1 MDFVF
6 FGFVFFIYLFEVWF
20 GNLVSTA
27 IDYEYILR
35 KVNYIYSLLTTLY
48 LISFSNSYLMP
59 NFIYRL
65 HDISLNQSQR
75 KLQRKPQRKFCFKI
89 ARDITNYP
97 NLTIKFIDLNL
108 FLFRFECLLYDSQF
122 TI

>member
-1 MDFVF
+1 MPSSSTWFSGFGYGWIFGLVETLMFVMC
-6 FGFVFFIYLFEVWF
+6 GFCFLRFYFLFEVWF
-20 GNLVSTA
+20 GNLVSTT

-48 LISFSNSYLMP
+48 LISFSNAFLMP

-89 ARDITNYP
+89 A
-97 NLTIKFIDLNL
+97 
-108 FLFRFECLLYDSQF
+108 
-122 TI
+122 

>member
-1 MDFVF
+1 MPSSSTWFSGFGYGWIFGLVETLMFVMCGFCFLRFCF
-6 FGFVFFIYLFEVWF
+6 FFFYLFEVWF

-27 IDYEYILR
+27 IDYECILR

-48 LISFSNSYLMP
+48 LISFSNAFLMP

-89 ARDITNYP
+89 A
-97 NLTIKFIDLNL
+97 
-108 FLFRFECLLYDSQF
+108 
-122 TI
+122 